1 MSRLKVRKSLGRII
15 KEYILLSVGSFP
27 YSKWVMGEEEVL
39 DEYMALRNL
48 SEDNV
53 QEVDF
58 VFRTNLEIMK
68 MLSFL
73 KLM

>member
-1 MSRLKVRKSLGRII
+1 
-15 KEYILLSVGSFP
+15 
-27 YSKWVMGEEEVL
+27 MGEEEVL

-58 VFRTNLEIMK
+58 VFRANLEIMK
-68 MLSFL
+68 MLSF
-73 KLM
+73 

>member
-1 MSRLKVRKSLGRII
+1 
-15 KEYILLSVGSFP
+15 
-27 YSKWVMGEEEVL
+27 MGKEEVL